1 MEKQLLFAL
10 DIGTRSVVGL
20 VGEYSPNEIRLVAC
34 QRLEHHTRAM
44 LDGQIHDVPEV
55 AAVLQKVKNSLEE
68 SCGPLRKVSIAA
80 AGRALCTIQ
89 ASADIETAG
98 RGALTREDE
107 AALEL
112 AAIQAAQQQLATSGQ
127 VADPTTY
134 YCVGYSVIGFRL
146 DDSPIKTLIGQ
157 KGKAASID
165 LIATFLPRTVIDSL
179 QTAVESAGLEIAT
192 LTLEPI
198 AAINVLIPPTM
209 RHLNLALVDV
219 GAGTSD
225 VAVTRNGSVIGYGMA
240 PFAGDE
246 ITEAISQKY
255 LLDFNVAETVK
266 RQLNNNSKKIVFTD
280 VLGMSQKVAA
290 QEITT
295 SIATNVT
302 ELAQAIAAQI
312 LALNGVA
319 PQAVLLVGGGSL
331 TPLLPEILAQTLD
344 IPSTRVAVRRP
355 DSIEGLTNIPK
366 SLSMPDAVT
375 PLGILKLAGANTL
388 NFVQVRLNDRALRLF
403 NLGRLTVADALLAA
417 GIDVRSLH
425 GRPGLGITVTINGEK
440 KFLPGTHGQPGA
452 LQNNDLPT
460 KLNDPIHEGDHI
472 TVVKGI
478 DGMAPR
484 PALKDVVAIPEP
496 MIIIVNG
503 KNTVLLPM
511 ITVNGSQATDD
522 HILADR
528 DQVICRPPGTLGELL
543 TVLALKEEP
552 LTYMYTVNGSERPFK
567 VWPQY
572 LLNGRKAD
580 MSSAITHND
589 SISYSPAAQ
598 PRIRDVVGY
607 KDDPS
612 DYIRI
617 TFNGKTC
624 LVPSRRFTL
633 SVNGQ
638 PAAMADLAAK
648 GAVIEYNVYSQSQPT
663 VSEALLAAQFN
674 PKTLPAGS
682 RIGVVLNGQMAEY
695 TSLVKNGDA
704 LEIIVAKD

>member
-1 MEKQLLFAL
+1 MDNQLLFAL

-20 VGEYSPNEIRLVAC
+20 VGEHSPNEIKLVAC

-55 AAVLQKVKNSLEE
+55 AAVLAKVKASLEE
-68 SCGPLRKVSIAA
+68 SCGPLRRVSIAA

-98 RGALTREDE
+98 RSSLTREDE

-112 AAIQAAQQQLATSGQ
+112 AAIQSAQQQLATSGQ

-134 YCVGYSVIGFRL
+134 YCVGYSVVGFRL
-146 DDSPIKTLIGQ
+146 DNSPIKTLVGQ
-157 KGKAASID
+157 KGKATSID
-165 LIATFLPRTVIDSL
+165 LIATFLPRSVIDSL
-179 QTAVESAGLEIAT
+179 QTAVESVGLEIAT

-225 VAVTRNGSVIGYGMA
+225 VAVTRSGSVIGYGMV

-266 RQLNNNSKKIVFTD
+266 RQLNTTSKKIIFTD
-280 VLGMSQKVAA
+280 VLGMGQKVAA
-290 QEITT
+290 QEITA
-295 SIATNVT
+295 SITTNVT

-331 TPLLPEILAQTLD
+331 TPLLPEILAQMLD
-344 IPSTRVAVRRP
+344 IPATRVAVRRP

-375 PLGILKLAGANTL
+375 PLGILKLAGASTL
-388 NFVQVRLNDRALRLF
+388 NFVKVSLNDRALRLF

-417 GIDVRSLH
+417 GVDVRSLH

-440 KFLPGTHGQPGA
+440 KFLPGTHGQPGS
-452 LQNNDLPT
+452 LQKNDLPA
-460 KLNDPIHEGDHI
+460 KLNDPIQEGDHI

-478 DGMAPR
+478 DGTAPQ
-484 PALKDVVAIPEP
+484 PALAAVAEIPQP
-496 MIIIVNG
+496 MIITVNG
-503 KNTVLLPM
+503 KSAVLAPL
-511 ITVNGSQATDD
+511 ITVNGSPAAEDQVLT
-522 HILADR
+522 DR
-528 DQVICRPPGTLGELL
+528 DQVVCRMPGTLKEVL
-543 TVLALKEEP
+543 TALSLREEP
-552 LTYMYTVNGSERPFK
+552 MSYLYTVNGSERPFK

-572 LLNGRKAD
+572 LVNGRKAD
-580 MSSAITHND
+580 MGSVINRND

-598 PRIRDVVGY
+598 PRLQDVVGY
-607 KDDPS
+607 KDDPA
-612 DYIRI
+612 DYVQI
-617 TFNGKTC
+617 TFNGKNC
-624 LVPSRRFTL
+624 LVPAKRFTL
-633 SVNGQ
+633 AVNGQ
-638 PAAMADLAAK
+638 PAAMTDPAPR
-648 GAVIEYNVYSQSQPT
+648 GAVIEYNVYSHSQPT

-674 PKTLPAGS
+674 PKTLPPGS
-682 RIGVVLNGQMAEY
+682 RIGVMLNSQLAEY
-695 TSLVKNGDA
+695 TSLVKNGDS
-704 LEIIVAKD
+704 LEIVVAKD